1 MKRNLIAAAVLLFFC
16 MTAAG
21 CGNDKTAY
29 FEMPENAEAGLILDT
44 DTQAAS
50 QQFSGNAGNGGE
62 ASSKQDTG
70 NAGNGSEASSKQDT
84 GNAGGGSEASSQQ
97 DTANSEKRNDALAEQ
112 SSEGMENGSGA
123 VTNQGSEA
131 SAEQDICYV
140 YVCGAVEKPGVY
152 ELEAGARIY
161 EAVEAAGGL
170 TEEADFSSVNQ
181 AEKVSD
187 GQMVKILTKEE
198 AEALGET
205 SVSGGT
211 SPSGNE
217 AAAGSGDAGT
227 EQDGRIN
234 INLASAEEL
243 MTLPGIGRAKA
254 DSMISYR
261 ESNGGFSSIEEIMQV
276 EGIKEGVFNRVKDSI
291 KVK

>member
-1 MKRNLIAAAVLLFFC
+1 MRRKLMAAAVLFFLWIAG
-16 MTAAG
+16 TG

-29 FEMPENAEAGLILDT
+29 FEMPETADAAETEWALEYEDEASAGQD
-44 DTQAAS
+44 
-50 QQFSGNAGNGGE
+50 SGN
-62 ASSKQDTG
+62 T
-70 NAGNGSEASSKQDT
+70 GNGSGTSADQDSGSAENSS
-84 GNAGGGSEASSQQ
+84 
-97 DTANSEKRNDALAEQ
+97 TAL
-112 SSEGMENGSGA
+112 
-123 VTNQGSEA
+123 TNQST
-131 SAEQDICYV
+131 EQDICYV
-140 YVCGAVEKPGVY
+140 YVCGAVKEPGVY

-161 EAVEAAGGL
+161 EAVDAAGGL

-205 SVSGGT
+205 PDSVETPDSGSGETAVSG
-211 SPSGNE
+211 NAE
-217 AAAGSGDAGT
+217 T

-254 DSMISYR
+254 DSIISYR
-261 ESNGGFSSIEEIMQV
+261 ESSGGFSSIEEIMQV

>member
-1 MKRNLIAAAVLLFFC
+1 MRRKLMAAAVLFFLW
-16 MTAAG
+16 MTGTG

-29 FEMPENAEAGLILDT
+29 FEMPETADVAETEWALEYEDEASAGQD
-44 DTQAAS
+44 
-50 QQFSGNAGNGGE
+50 SGNTGNGSGTSAGQSSGNTGNDGGTLTGQDSGNIGNGGE
-62 ASSKQDTG
+62 TSADQNSGNTG
-70 NAGNGSEASSKQDT
+70 NDSRTSAGKNSGST
-84 GNAGGGSEASSQQ
+84 GSDS
-97 DTANSEKRNDALAEQ
+97 TAL
-112 SSEGMENGSGA
+112 
-123 VTNQGSEA
+123 TNQST
-131 SAEQDICYV
+131 EQDICYV
-140 YVCGAVEKPGVY
+140 YVCGAVKEPGVY

-161 EAVEAAGGL
+161 EAVDAAGGL

-205 SVSGGT
+205 PDSVETPDSGNGETAVSG
-211 SPSGNE
+211 NAE
-217 AAAGSGDAGT
+217 T

-254 DSMISYR
+254 DSIISYR
-261 ESNGGFSSIEEIMQV
+261 ESSGGFSSIEEIMQV

>member
-1 MKRNLIAAAVLLFFC
+1 MKRKLMAAAVLLFLG
-16 MTAAG
+16 MAGTG

-29 FEMPENAEAGLILDT
+29 FEMSEAADAAETERALEHEDEAPAGQDL
-44 DTQAAS
+44 
-50 QQFSGNAGNGGE
+50 GN
-62 ASSKQDTG
+62 TG
-70 NAGNGSEASSKQDT
+70 NDSKVLE
-84 GNAGGGSEASSQQ
+84 N
-97 DTANSEKRNDALAEQ
+97 Q
-112 SSEGMENGSGA
+112 S
-123 VTNQGSEA
+123 T
-131 SAEQDICYV
+131 EQDIYYV
-140 YVCGAVEKPGVY
+140 YVCGAVKEPGVY
-152 ELEAGARIY
+152 GLEPGARIY

-170 TEEADFSSVNQ
+170 TEEAEFSSVNQ

-205 SVSGGT
+205 PASVETVTSGDEATAVSG
-211 SPSGNE
+211 N
-217 AAAGSGDAGT
+217 AVA
-227 EQDGRIN
+227 EQDGRID

-254 DSMISYR
+254 DSIISYR
-261 ESNGGFSSIEEIMQV
+261 DSSGGFSSIEEIMQV

>member
-1 MKRNLIAAAVLLFFC
+1 MRRKLMAAAVLFFLW
-16 MTAAG
+16 MTGTG

-29 FEMPENAEAGLILDT
+29 FEMPETADAAETEWALEHEDEAPAGQD
-44 DTQAAS
+44 
-50 QQFSGNAGNGGE
+50 SG
-62 ASSKQDTG
+62 STG
-70 NAGNGSEASSKQDT
+70 NDSGTSTDQDLGSA
-84 GNAGGGSEASSQQ
+84 
-97 DTANSEKRNDALAEQ
+97 
-112 SSEGMENGSGA
+112 ENGSA
-123 VTNQGSEA
+123 ALTNQST
-131 SAEQDICYV
+131 EQDICYV
-140 YVCGAVEKPGVY
+140 YVCGAVKEPGVY

-161 EAVEAAGGL
+161 EAVDAAGGL

-198 AEALGET
+198 TEALGET
-205 SVSGGT
+205 PDSVETPDSGNGETAVSG
-211 SPSGNE
+211 NAE
-217 AAAGSGDAGT
+217 T

-254 DSMISYR
+254 DSIISYR
-261 ESNGGFSSIEEIMQV
+261 ESSGGFSSIEEIMQV

>member
-1 MKRNLIAAAVLLFFC
+1 MRRKLMAAAVLFFLW
-16 MTAAG
+16 MTGTG

-29 FEMPENAEAGLILDT
+29 FEMPETADAAETEWALEHEDEAPAGQD
-44 DTQAAS
+44 
-50 QQFSGNAGNGGE
+50 SGN
-62 ASSKQDTG
+62 TG
-70 NAGNGSEASSKQDT
+70 NDGETSADQDSGSA
-84 GNAGGGSEASSQQ
+84 
-97 DTANSEKRNDALAEQ
+97 
-112 SSEGMENGSGA
+112 ENGSTA
-123 VTNQGSEA
+123 LKNQST
-131 SAEQDICYV
+131 EQDICYV
-140 YVCGAVEKPGVY
+140 YVCGAVKEPGVY

-198 AEALGET
+198 TEALGET
-205 SVSGGT
+205 PDSVETPDSGNGETAVSG
-211 SPSGNE
+211 NAE
-217 AAAGSGDAGT
+217 T

-254 DSMISYR
+254 DSIISYR
-261 ESNGGFSSIEEIMQV
+261 ESSGGFSSIEEIMQV